1 MGQKTIALTCNWM
14 SAILFHENSNSLSGI
29 RACLRYRK
37 KPSSSGPK
45 ISSAWPL
52 PPSPRAVRPT
62 LWMYSLG
69 SSGGSYCTIQS
80 TAGMSRP
87 RAATS
92 VHSRIPVSALQN
104 WKKVVVRFVCF
115 CFPCSYQNRSPS
127 VSNYSENLQTDRYD
141 LHYSDTKGVPAKY
154 EQPCMSLSF
163 HSNRIQ

>member
-1 MGQKTIALTCNWM
+1 MTLTCNWM
-14 SAILFHENSNSLSGI
+14 SAILFHENSNSFSGI

-37 KPSSSGPK
+37 KPSSSGRK

-80 TAGMSRP
+80 TAGISRP

-92 VHSRIPVSALQN
+92 VQSKIPVSALQN
-104 WKKVVVRFVCF
+104 WKNVVVRFVCF
-115 CFPCSYQNRSPS
+115 CFPCSQHNKPPLL
-127 VSNYSENLQTDRYD
+127 SNYIENRFY
-141 LHYSDTKGVPAKY
+141 LHYSDIIHVFTKWENNLVCLKVLMVTEFKNIFLGW
-154 EQPCMSLSF
+154 
-163 HSNRIQ
+163 

>member
-1 MGQKTIALTCNWM
+1 MLLKTRREMMALTCNWM

-29 RACLRYRK
+29 RASFRYRK
-37 KPSSSGPK
+37 KPSSSGRK

-80 TAGMSRP
+80 TAGISRP

-104 WKKVVVRFVCF
+104 WKNVVVRFICF
-115 CFPCSYQNRSPS
+115 CFPCSHQNRSPL
-127 VSNYSENLQTDRYD
+127 VSNYSENLHTDTFY
-141 LHYSDTKGVPAKY
+141 LHYSDIIHVPAKY
-154 EQPCMSLSF
+154 EQSCVFKFLW
-163 HSNRIQ
+163 